1 MMYFYSWMFLVILG
15 VTAYLC
21 VVILYDVILEFV
33 SHLRFKEV
41 RYPYIKANVDVE

>member
-1 MMYFYSWMFLVILG
+1 MMYFYSWMFLVIPG

-21 VVILYDVILEFV
+21 VVTLYDVILEFV

-41 RYPYIKANVDVE
+41 RYIKANVDVE